1 MVRKIIVFVVTCL
14 ALVVF
19 ALADTTYTGSLSTSY
34 ITYAADLY
42 RGLDTN
48 EDYVFSRTGQYE
60 YTLFVGELERRN
72 GRVDSADG
80 GTVYRFTNVQ
90 SDGYYG
96 GSNYVSLTSA
106 EVDSYFLVF
115 GDELVY
121 SSIDGLPSFETNER
135 ELGYIYVST
144 FILAAMFVL
153 SVLRS
158 VFFSSR
164 R

>member
-1 MVRKIIVFVVTCL
+1 MFIFVV
-14 ALVVF
+14 F
-19 ALADTTYTGSLSTSY
+19 ADTTYTGSLSTSY

-60 YTLFVGELERRN
+60 YTLFVGELLRRN

-96 GSNYVSLTSA
+96 SSNYVSLSED
-106 EVDSYFLVF
+106 EVDSYSLVF
-115 GDELVY
+115 GDELIY
-121 SSIDGLPSFETNER
+121 SSIDGFPSFETNER
-135 ELGYIYVST
+135 ELGYIYVAT

-153 SVLRS
+153 DLLRS
-158 VFFSSR
+158 VFFRAR